1 VWQVLYPIR
10 YEPELTAAA
19 REDGLDPALVAALI
33 LQESSFDADALSR
46 VGARGLMQVMPATG
60 RRIARA
66 KGVRYKRAALNDPM
80 TSLDFGTHYLR
91 QMSERF
97 TGAVEQ
103 VLAAY
108 NAGPHRVDAWTAMR
122 GQQTPDE
129 FIETIP
135 FSETRNYVMVVLAN
149 REQYRRLY
157 GLARS
162 APPPAVEGARP

>member
-1 VWQVLYPIR
+1 
-10 YEPELTAAA
+10 
-19 REDGLDPALVAALI
+19 
-33 LQESSFDADALSR
+33 
-46 VGARGLMQVMPATG
+46 
-60 RRIARA
+60 
-66 KGVRYKRAALNDPM
+66 
-80 TSLDFGTHYLR
+80 
-91 QMSERF
+91 MSERF

-122 GQQTPDE
+122 GEQSPEE

-162 APPPAVEGARP
+162 APAPAVEGARP

>member
-1 VWQVLYPIR
+1 
-10 YEPELTAAA
+10 
-19 REDGLDPALVAALI
+19 
-33 LQESSFDADALSR
+33 
-46 VGARGLMQVMPATG
+46 MQVMPATG

-122 GQQTPDE
+122 GEQSPRGVHRDHPLQRDAQLRDGR
-129 FIETIP
+129 
-135 FSETRNYVMVVLAN
+135 TREPRAVPP
-149 REQYRRLY
+149 LY

-162 APPPAVEGARP
+162 APAPAVEGARP